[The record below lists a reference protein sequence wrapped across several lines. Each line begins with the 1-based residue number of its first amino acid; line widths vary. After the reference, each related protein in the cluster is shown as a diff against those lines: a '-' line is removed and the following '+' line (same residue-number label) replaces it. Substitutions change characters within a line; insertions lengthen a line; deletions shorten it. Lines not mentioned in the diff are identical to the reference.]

1 MSEPSST
8 PTQIAIQD
16 LVLDPKNPRIVVEP
30 NASQETLTRYLYE
43 RESLDELVMSFVEN
57 GYFPEEPLVAVLDKV
72 SSKYV
77 VVEGN
82 RRLAT
87 LKLLLDSSLQDKLG
101 ATDWPSLT
109 GEQRSRLDP
118 VPVVVYA
125 NRADVLPYLGFR
137 HITGAKKWAPFQKAR
152 FIAQLVDEDFDL
164 ATIQELIGDSTQVV
178 KKLYQEF
185 TVFEQIRLQTEL
197 DTEPIRQRFSLME
210 VALGQRPIK
219 DHLGLPRT
227 LPAGKDPN
235 PVPEENLDKLAEVV
249 EWVFGSGLRAPVV
262 AESRDISQRLA
273 KVVASEEAL
282 QRLRETGDLDLA
294 YELTDGEQV
303 SLERK
308 LDRAEKLLREA
319 AGLVPLYS
327 EDPDIRLA
335 VGRLAKIAD
344 ALRTQ
349 VE

>member
-8 PTQIAIQD
+8 PELIPIRD

-30 NASQETLTRYLYE
+30 NASQESLTSYLYE

-57 GYFPEEPLVAVLDKV
+57 GYFPEEPLVAVLDQESLKH
-72 SSKYV
+72 V

-101 ATDWPSLT
+101 VIGWPELAN
-109 GEQRSRLDP
+109 EQRSRLDP

-152 FIAQLVDEDFDL
+152 FIAQLVDDNLDL
-164 ATIQELIGDSTQVV
+164 AAIEKLIGDSTRAV
-178 KKLYQEF
+178 KKLYQQF
-185 TVFEQIRLQTEL
+185 TVFEQIRLETEL

-219 DHLGLPRT
+219 DHLGLPRG
-227 LPAGKDPN
+227 LPTGKDPN
-235 PVPEENLDKLAEVV
+235 PVPEENLDQLTEVV
-249 EWVFGSGLRAPVV
+249 EWVFGSAIRAPVV

-273 KVVASEEAL
+273 KVVANEEAIE
-282 QRLRETGDLDLA
+282 RLRETHDLDLA

-303 SLERK
+303 SLLRK
-308 LDRAEKLLREA
+308 LTSAERILREA
-319 AGLVPLYS
+319 AGLMPLYAD
-327 EDPDIRLA
+327 DPQIGHA
-335 VGRLAKIAD
+335 VGRVATMAD
-344 ALRTQ
+344 ALRDQ